1 MTSRLRESYKN
12 EMVAKLREELALPN
26 VMMVPRL
33 EKVVINS
40 GLGEATQN
48 AKLMDTI
55 ADELTAIAG
64 QKPSVRKAKKSIANF
79 RLREG
84 MPIGLTVTLRGDN
97 MYHFVDRLISVVLPR
112 IKDFRGVPSKSFDG
126 NGNYTLAIK
135 DQLVFPEINYN
146 KVEKTK
152 GMSITFVTSANTDEQ
167 ARVLLRHLGM
177 PFRQ

>member
-1 MTSRLRESYKN
+1 MTSRLREAYKN
-12 EMVAKLREELALPN
+12 EMVAKLREELGLPN

-40 GLGEATQN
+40 GMGEATQN

-79 RLREG
+79 RLRQG

-112 IKDFRGVPSKSFDG
+112 IKDFRGVPVKSFDG

-135 DQLVFPEINYN
+135 DQLVFPEIN
-146 KVEKTK
+146 
-152 GMSITFVTSANTDEQ
+152 
-167 ARVLLRHLGM
+167 
-177 PFRQ
+177 

>member
-1 MTSRLRESYKN
+1 MTSRLREAYKN
-12 EMVAKLREELALPN
+12 EMVAKLREELGLPN

-40 GLGEATQN
+40 GMGEATQN

-79 RLREG
+79 RLRQG

-112 IKDFRGVPSKSFDG
+112 IKDFRGVPVKSFDG

-152 GMSITFVTSANTDEQ
+152 GMSITFVTSATSDDQ